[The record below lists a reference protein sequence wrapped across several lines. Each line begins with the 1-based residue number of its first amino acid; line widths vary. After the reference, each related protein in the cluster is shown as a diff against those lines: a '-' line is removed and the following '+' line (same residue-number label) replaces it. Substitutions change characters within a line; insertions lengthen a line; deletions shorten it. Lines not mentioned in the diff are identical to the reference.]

1 MDGTDEQRTENSDGD
16 VATRLDD
23 FLSSARNKHQTRRM
37 KSASREAI
45 KDLDEKLG
53 GLPSSFRN
61 RGES

>member
-1 MDGTDEQRTENSDGD
+1 
-16 VATRLDD
+16 
-23 FLSSARNKHQTRRM
+23 M